1 MKYDKE
7 SAYMTISSFRQT
19 SEGVNALF
27 KLAVSDIF
35 ITDIEKNQVLLGTIS
50 TNNLLISSVYNFNNE
65 PYRDLFNSL
74 CAVCSSRTPIIDQ
87 HQITSTDNT
96 FVQAFESSNLTKYVE
111 SFEVN
116 NLNLSLKCKISY
128 PN

>member
-27 KLAVSDIF
+27 KIAVSDIF
-35 ITDIEKNQVLLGTIS
+35 ITDVEKNQVLLGTIS
-50 TNNLLISSVYNFNNE
+50 TNNLLVSSVYNFNNE
-65 PYRDLFNSL
+65 LYGELFNSL
-74 CAVCSSRTPIIDQ
+74 CVVCSSHTPILDQ

-96 FVQAFESSNLTKYVE
+96 FVQAFESSNLGKYVE
-111 SFEVN
+111 SSEVN
-116 NLNLSLKCKISY
+116 NLSLKCKISY